1 MWENVF
7 PLQTPIEEFDF
18 NRLAQYNYTGA
29 SIHNIALNAAF
40 LAAKAGTGV
49 RMELAR
55 LVTVNGLPV
64 HLQGGG
70 RIPKLPADLS
80 LTNTSNPV
88 QLGQEIAQAIYGRM
102 KL

>member
-1 MWENVF
+1 MAPSQRVKW
-7 PLQTPIEEFDF
+7 QGAIE
-18 NRLAQYNYTGA
+18 A
-29 SIHNIALNAAF
+29 
-40 LAAKAGTGV
+40 
-49 RMELAR
+49 ELAR

-70 RIPKLPADLS
+70 TIPKLPADLS

-88 QLGQEIAQAIYGRM
+88 QLGQEIAQAIYGGL

>member
-1 MWENVF
+1 
-7 PLQTPIEEFDF
+7 
-18 NRLAQYNYTGA
+18 
-29 SIHNIALNAAF
+29 
-40 LAAKAGTGV
+40 
-49 RMELAR
+49 MELAR
-55 LVTVNGLPV
+55 LVTVNGLPG

-88 QLGQEIAQAIYGRM
+88 QLGQEIAQAIYGEM